1 VRYDG
6 VGLVVMSTRHSAS
19 GRTEPYMNRPETP
32 PIKLVAAVERPLL
45 KRLFGR
51 CAHQFS
57 WPHSGENGM
66 DYQVCLR
73 CGVAYEYDCA
83 NMRRTERVLTPEIRV
98 E

>member
-1 VRYDG
+1 
-6 VGLVVMSTRHSAS
+6 
-19 GRTEPYMNRPETP
+19 MNRPETP

-57 WPHSGENGM
+57 WPHSGENGT

-73 CGVAYEYDCA
+73 CGVAYEYDWV
-83 NMRRTERVLTPEIRV
+83 NMRRTESVLTAETIWV